1 MNNRFKSIRS
11 KLFVTLCIV
20 ILIVISFLI
29 IVNNIVLETVYFYS
43 KKEALMDIYEDI
55 NNYYNSSKSD
65 FINFDLELEKMA
77 LNNNFDIIIR
87 DKNDN
92 NIYVSN
98 KDFLD
103 TFGEMNEIRYKVSYN
118 IFNKDNI
125 MYSDEAKTIRKI
137 QDKKTGLSFIF
148 LSSQLDCGHKL
159 YIRIAISPIKDSIQ
173 ISNKL
178 LYIIAGLSILI
189 GGIVISVITEK
200 FANPIIELNDM
211 ANKMSKLD
219 FSKKYR
225 ITDSK
230 DEVNELGRSMNL
242 VSDKLESTIKQLR
255 KNNMELERD
264 IEEKSK
270 IDEMRKQFISDV
282 SHELKTPIALIQ
294 GYAEGLI
301 ENVNTDEESKNF
313 YSEVILDEA
322 NKMDKLVKQ
331 LLELMKLEYDNR
343 EFDNK
348 DIDIVELIKEVIRKT
363 SVMIEDGNFKVEFN
377 VKKPIY
383 IYADDFYIDQVV
395 TNYITN
401 AIKNVEEIN
410 GKKQI
415 KVEVN
420 KIKDDKVRVS
430 VFNTG
435 KNIDEDKIE
444 RIWTRFYKLDESRD
458 RQKGGSGIGL
468 SIVKAIMNRYG
479 QNYGVMNK
487 KDGVEFYFDCLNA
500 KNIK

>member
-125 MYSDEAKTIRKI
+125 MYSDETKTIRKI

-178 LYIIAGLSILI
+178 LYI
-189 GGIVISVITEK
+189 
-200 FANPIIELNDM
+200 N
-211 ANKMSKLD
+211 
-219 FSKKYR
+219 
-225 ITDSK
+225 
-230 DEVNELGRSMNL
+230 
-242 VSDKLESTIKQLR
+242 
-255 KNNMELERD
+255 
-264 IEEKSK
+264 
-270 IDEMRKQFISDV
+270 
-282 SHELKTPIALIQ
+282 
-294 GYAEGLI
+294 
-301 ENVNTDEESKNF
+301 
-313 YSEVILDEA
+313 
-322 NKMDKLVKQ
+322 
-331 LLELMKLEYDNR
+331 
-343 EFDNK
+343 
-348 DIDIVELIKEVIRKT
+348 
-363 SVMIEDGNFKVEFN
+363 
-377 VKKPIY
+377 
-383 IYADDFYIDQVV
+383 
-395 TNYITN
+395 
-401 AIKNVEEIN
+401 
-410 GKKQI
+410 
-415 KVEVN
+415 
-420 KIKDDKVRVS
+420 
-430 VFNTG
+430 
-435 KNIDEDKIE
+435 
-444 RIWTRFYKLDESRD
+444 
-458 RQKGGSGIGL
+458 
-468 SIVKAIMNRYG
+468 
-479 QNYGVMNK
+479 
-487 KDGVEFYFDCLNA
+487 
-500 KNIK
+500 